1 METLSNK
8 RPDNASCFC
17 FGKFSSRQVICTR
30 LQVICTRL
38 SNSLT
43 LHLRKNSLSLKK
55 DPFFHFTKHH
65 KKKNRSLRRRLRRA
79 PLLSAQRAFFFPRLV
94 PPAAGL
100 TTLSAEGISQIRGD
114 VSFSRLEFSRRPMRR
129 DALGDGSGA
138 APSGAP
144 PLLPP
149 LPALPMPP
157 PPLVDCTT

>member
-1 METLSNK
+1 MKTLSNK

-65 KKKNRSLRRRLRRA
+65 KKKNRSLRRRQRQA
-79 PLLSAQRAFFFPRLV
+79 PLLSAQRESLRSEGMFLFPDSSFRDGPCGVMRWATAAALLQAARLHFCRHFLHFQCHLLHWSIA
-94 PPAAGL
+94 P
-100 TTLSAEGISQIRGD
+100 RD
-114 VSFSRLEFSRRPMRR
+114 VS
-129 DALGDGSGA
+129 
-138 APSGAP
+138 
-144 PLLPP
+144 
-149 LPALPMPP
+149 
-157 PPLVDCTT
+157 